1 MNFRKIVAG
10 ILLFGGI
17 IIISA
22 FSSFDIDPLQHIIIQ
37 FNRWMVVHPQE
48 NVYLQLDKSYYATG
62 NDIWFKAY
70 VTAGSN
76 HQLSGIS
83 GVLNVELID
92 DRDSVKQRLK
102 LPIVSGLTWGD
113 FSLPDTLNEGNYRIR
128 AYTNWMR
135 NAGEEYFFDKTITIS
150 NVITNQV
157 LTEAS
162 YNYGNQNGTQQVNAH
177 IKYTNVD
184 GTVYASIPVT
194 YQVQTGNKNIANG
207 KGQTDTDGNLN
218 INFINPSGVNG
229 AERIITDIKLADKSS
244 VKKILLVKATSANVD
259 VQFFP
264 EGGNLV
270 SGNETKMAFKAVAA
284 NGLGTE
290 IKGVVTDNENKQVA
304 TFNSNQLAMG
314 VFNFK
319 PESGKIYKAAI
330 TYVDG
335 SVNIVSLPTA
345 VNTGYSLTV
354 DDTGND
360 NIEVKII
367 PGAEVESSTSTTEVI
382 SLIAQSR
389 GTIYFAGKSQAGS
402 KSFNVVIPKS
412 KFPTGIIQFTLFN
425 SSGEPLNER
434 LVFIKNHDELKLN
447 LKADKQ
453 EYTPRQKVK
462 IELNTKNKN
471 DQPVVGSFSVAV
483 TNESIVPAD
492 ENESSIFSGLLLTA
506 DIRGYIEKPG
516 YYFAHDDEKTNAD
529 LDALMLTQGY
539 HRFEWKQVLEDDI
552 KTVAYSPE
560 KSLQISGHLKNLFG
574 KPVVNGKVTLF
585 TANQSIFMIDT
596 LTDSEGRFT
605 FKNLVFK
612 DSIRFLIQGRSAK
625 DHKNLQVELDNLLQ
639 QRVRENK
646 NAPDWQANAVDEISP
661 FLKNSKAAYES
672 GIRNGTIN
680 RSIALKEVVIKDKK
694 MQAVKNSSNL
704 NGPGNADQ
712 VIAPDALQGC
722 ADIADCLQGRINGVI
737 FRNDTPFLMRN
748 LSRPMQIILD
758 GVYVDGVVLSSLNPN
773 DIGSVEV
780 LRSIQYTS
788 IYGGKGGNGLLIIT
802 TKNGNEGYAYQRY
815 APGVITFI
823 PKGYSKV
830 REFYSPKYD
839 DPKTNSKIPDL
850 RSTIYWKPNII
861 TDKEGN
867 ASFEFFNADTKGN
880 YRVVVEGIDSDGNLG
895 RQVYRYKID

>member
-1 MNFRKIVAG
+1 MNLRKIVAG

-22 FSSFDIDPLQHIIIQ
+22 FSSFDIDPLKHIIVQ
-37 FNRWMVVHPQE
+37 FNNWMAVHPQE
-48 NVYLQLDKSYYATG
+48 NVYLQLDKPYYAAGT
-62 NDIWFKAY
+62 DIWFKAY

-102 LPIVSGLTWGD
+102 LPVISGLSWGD
-113 FSLPDTLNEGNYRIR
+113 FSLPDTLKEGNYRIR

-135 NAGEEYFFDKTITIS
+135 NAGEEYFFDKTITI
-150 NVITNQV
+150 NNIIANQV
-157 LTEAS
+157 FTETN
-162 YNYGNQNGTQQVNAH
+162 YNYYNQNGIQQVNAH
-177 IKYTNVD
+177 IKYTNID
-184 GTVYASIPVT
+184 GAAYSGMPVT
-194 YQVQTGNKNIANG
+194 YQVMLNNKSIAKG
-207 KGQTDTDGNLN
+207 SGQTDANGNLN
-218 INFINPSGVNG
+218 VSFVNPSGING

-244 VKKILLVKATSANVD
+244 VKKIMLMKATSANVD

-270 SGNETKMAFKAVAA
+270 YGNETKMAFKAVAA

-290 IKGVVTDNENKQVA
+290 IKGVVTDNENRQVA
-304 TFNSNQLAMG
+304 TFNSNLLGMG
-314 VFNFK
+314 VFSFK
-319 PESGKIYKAAI
+319 PESGKVYKAAI

-335 SVNIVSLPTA
+335 SVNIVNLPIA

-354 DDTGND
+354 DYAGND
-360 NIEVKII
+360 NILVKII
-367 PGAEVESSTSTTEVI
+367 PGEEVGRSTTTALI

-389 GTIYFAGKSQAGS
+389 GIIYFAGKSQAGS

-412 KFPTGIIQFTLFN
+412 KFPTGIVQFTLFN
-425 SSGEPLNER
+425 SYGEPLNER

-447 LKADKQ
+447 LKTDKQ
-453 EYTPRQKVK
+453 EYAPRQKVK

-483 TNESIVPAD
+483 TDEAIVQAD
-492 ENESSIFSGLLLTA
+492 EDESSIFSGILLTSE
-506 DIRGYIEKPG
+506 IKGYIEKAG

-529 LDALMLTQGY
+529 LDVLMLTQGY
-539 HRFEWKQVLEDDI
+539 HRFEWKQILLDDI
-552 KTVAYSPE
+552 KPLAYSPE
-560 KSLQISGHLKNLFG
+560 KSLQISGHLKSLFG

-585 TANQSIFMIDT
+585 TANQSIFMVDT
-596 LTDSEGRFT
+596 VTDNEGRFT

-612 DSIRFLIQGRSAK
+612 DSIRFLIQGRNAK
-625 DHKNLQVELDNLLQ
+625 DHKNLQVELDNMFQ
-639 QRVRENK
+639 QQVSENK
-646 NAPDWQANAVDEISP
+646 NYPDFQVNAVGKTSS
-661 FLKNSKAAYES
+661 FFKNSKAAYEN
-672 GIRNGTIN
+672 GIKNGTIN

-694 MQAVKNSSNL
+694 IQAIKTSSNL

-712 VIAPDALQGC
+712 VIMPDVLQGC

-737 FRNDTPFLMRN
+737 FRNDTPFSIRN

-773 DIGSVEV
+773 DIGSIEV

-802 TKNGNEGYAYQRY
+802 TKNGNEGYTYQRY

-823 PKGYSKV
+823 PRGYSKV

-839 DPKTNSKIPDL
+839 DPKFNSKIPDL

-880 YRVVVEGIDSDGNLG
+880 YRVVVEGIDSEGNLG